1 QPALGHGRVLLG
13 VQVTGD
19 RFVILP
25 ALHIS
30 GHVYGLNEPTDALS
44 HQLHGEHAG
53 VVVAGRSDGAG
64 GNELPDRA
72 SREDAASGLQ
82 PFVAA
87 LFQVLVDLEA
97 HLSRLLHQ
105 VFGYGVLVPAGDPVA
120 LGAAG
125 VDAFAAVHSVLECA
139 DVAAWAVAGHSIT
152 PISASS
158 SDLIQSRTAP
168 VMIQAA
174 RAAVM
179 SRRRVM
185 GSPCRGEFGRRN
197 RTASAP
203 ASVRARILA
212 LHRQIRSRAGS
223 RGR

>member
-44 HQLHGEHAG
+44 HQLHGERAG

-72 SREDAASGLQ
+72 SREDAAPRLQ
-82 PFVAA
+82 PFIAA

-97 HLSRLLHQ
+97 HLSRL
-105 VFGYGVLVPAGDPVA
+105 PSKSSTP
-120 LGAAG
+120 AAG
-125 VDAFAAVHSVLECA
+125 QSSGLSWVSWHS
-139 DVAAWAVAGHSIT
+139 GHGSVM
-152 PISASS
+152 
-158 SDLIQSRTAP
+158 RTAGAGWVGASTP
-168 VMIQAA
+168 
-174 RAAVM
+174 
-179 SRRRVM
+179 RRCPPDRRFRESCPRRTPRPIPWL
-185 GSPCRGEFGRRN
+185 SPH
-197 RTASAP
+197 TASAGTPLPCP
-203 ASVRARILA
+203 ACGSSTATR
-212 LHRQIRSRAGS
+212 HR
-223 RGR
+223 